1 MHAGGLER
9 MTHAQSALVERLRT
23 VPGVVAVGVGPRFK
37 SVADDVFSSAAAGER
52 RVVTQS
58 IGPGYAEALGAVVTQ
73 GRSFRDQDVDGA
85 PVVMLNASAARLFF
99 GSADPVG
106 QIVLH
111 VWSQRKL
118 TVVGVIADVRGQPEV
133 PAEPS
138 VYLLHGQPTNVL
150 LSTFLIRT
158 TGDPRALIPAVRAVV
173 HDIDPTLPLT
183 RIQTLDDRLAQSLAP
198 RRFTGGL
205 IGVFSTLALLLAA
218 IGIYGLVAESVA
230 ARVPE
235 IGVRMALGAT
245 APRVV
250 GMILAEGGALVALG
264 LVLGLAGAIALHST
278 MTSFVFGVT
287 TTDAVTYAVVSM
299 GLAGAAVLACVLPAR
314 RASAIDPATALRHE

>member
-1 MHAGGLER
+1 
-9 MTHAQSALVERLRT
+9 
-23 VPGVVAVGVGPRFK
+23 VAVGVGPRFK

-52 RVVTQS
+52 RIVTQS

-73 GRSFRDQDVDGA
+73 GRTFRDEDVDGA
-85 PVVMLNASAARLFF
+85 PVVMLNASAERLFF
-99 GSADPVG
+99 GNADPIG
-106 QIVLH
+106 QTMTH
-111 VWSQRKL
+111 VYSKRKL
-118 TVVGVIADVRGQPEV
+118 TVIGTIADVRGQPEV
-133 PAEPS
+133 PAAPS
-138 VYLLHGQPTNVL
+138 VYLLHGQPTNAL
-150 LSTFLIRT
+150 FSTFLIRA
-158 TGDPRALIPAVRAVV
+158 TGDPRALLPAVRAVV
-173 HDIDPTLPLT
+173 HDVDPTLPLT

-245 APRVV
+245 ATRVL
-250 GMILAEGGALVALG
+250 GMILVEGGVLVSLGLALG
-264 LVLGLAGAIALHST
+264 LGGAIALHST
-278 MTSFVFGVT
+278 MTSLVFGVK
-287 TTDAVTYAVVSM
+287 TTDAATYAIVSI
-299 GLAGAAVLACVLPAR
+299 GLATAALLACVLPAR